1 MSTETVGSMDPSTG
15 SGREVVGPS
24 TSSGHDPSLDPSAGS
39 GIVLPRRILAGGSL
53 VRSVLAPIGFGV
65 IFVGLWQA
73 LVTGLQIE
81 PYVVPSPLEIAS
93 EFGANI
99 ASVLSGAARTGLNA
113 LIGLVVG
120 ALLGVLGAL
129 LANVIMNFEGLTA
142 PLVAALAVMPIV
154 ALAPVLYTMYGADV
168 ETARQ
173 LVAGLAALIPVYI
186 NTLRGLRQVQPVH
199 RDLMTV
205 YAATPRQ
212 QQLAVTL
219 PTAAPYLFTGL
230 RVSSSLAVI
239 SALVAEYFGGPV
251 GGLGKS
257 ITSAASSSNYPLAW
271 AYVLG
276 AILLGLV
283 FYAVTLAVET
293 WFTRHRS

>member
-1 MSTETVGSMDPSTG
+1 MSTDLIGPSTG
-15 SGREVVGPS
+15 SGRELVGPS
-24 TSSGHDPSLDPSAGS
+24 TGS

-53 VRSVLAPIGFGV
+53 ARSVLAPIGFGV
-65 IFVGLWQA
+65 IFLGLWQA

-81 PYVVPSPLEIAS
+81 PYVVPSPLEIAA

-99 ASVLSGAARTGLNA
+99 SSVLSGATRTGLNA

-129 LANVIMNFEGLTA
+129 LANVVMNLEGLTA

-173 LVAGLAALIPVYI
+173 LVAGIGGADPGLHQHPPRAAAGPAGAPRSDEG
-186 NTLRGLRQVQPVH
+186 LRGDAPPAAARRHAPDRGAVPVH
-199 RDLMTV
+199 RAAGGVLPGGDLGAGGRVLRRTGRTGSASRSPV
-205 YAATPRQ
+205 RRRAATTRSRGR
-212 QQLAVTL
+212 TCS
-219 PTAAPYLFTGL
+219 AP
-230 RVSSSLAVI
+230 
-239 SALVAEYFGGPV
+239 
-251 GGLGKS
+251 
-257 ITSAASSSNYPLAW
+257 
-271 AYVLG
+271 
-276 AILLGLV
+276 ILLGLV
-283 FYAVTLAVET
+283 FYAVTLAVEM